1 MEGVRERERA
11 RERERESQKQ
21 AGAGPQG
28 SSKMFQGVSYEFPKF
43 PEFPTKAFLLSFVA
57 QALMR
62 WSLERTEE
70 ILFSPSSSSWNSRWL
85 EILNDADREGD
96 WAEGWRKAAYFRL
109 CSGRVQIA
117 FAF

>member
-1 MEGVRERERA
+1 MMEGVRQ
-11 RERERESQKQ
+11 RERESK
-21 AGAGPQG
+21 AGWCRP
-28 SSKMFQGVSYEFPKF
+28 KMFQGVSYEFPKF